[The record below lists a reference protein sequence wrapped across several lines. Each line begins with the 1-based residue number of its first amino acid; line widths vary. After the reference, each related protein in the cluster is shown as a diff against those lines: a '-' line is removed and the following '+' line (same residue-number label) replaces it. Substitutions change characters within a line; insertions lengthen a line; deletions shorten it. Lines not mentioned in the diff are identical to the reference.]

1 METSLSL
8 QELVDKLNQAVT
20 ERDYDGIKRCARMMQ
35 SRFSNVGDL
44 TYPAKRLFER
54 MEEWSKIEKGSVD
67 TVKMLEILR
76 EEGVE
81 L

>member
-1 METSLSL
+1 METGLSL
-8 QELVDKLNQAVT
+8 QELVDKLNDAVT

-35 SRFSNVGDL
+35 SRFSRVTDL
-44 TYPAKRLFER
+44 SYPAKKLFER
-54 MEEWSKIEKGSVD
+54 MDEWSNIEKGSVD
-67 TVKMLEILR
+67 TVKMLEILK